1 MSEEYVTP
9 DEIAER
15 FRVSRQAVYK
25 WISEGKLEGLRFG
38 RSVRVPRES
47 LERFVE
53 ASRVSSETGKAA
65 GRISVQ
71 AA

>member
-1 MSEEYVTP
+1 MSEEYITP

-53 ASRVSSETGKAA
+53 ASRMSSETSKAA
-65 GRISVQ
+65 GRASVQ

>member
-1 MSEEYVTP
+1 MDQEYVTP

-25 WISEGKLEGLRFG
+25 WINEGKLEAHRFG
-38 RSVRVPRES
+38 RAVRVPRASVEQF
-47 LERFVE
+47 RE
-53 ASRVSSETGKAA
+53 ASRIAPETGKAA
-65 GRISVQ
+65 GRVSVQ